1 VNVPRA
7 MVGERKIDH
16 GDRMAGFSGIV
27 GFGIL
32 FFGRVT
38 REEGMMLETETV
50 AANI

>member
-1 VNVPRA
+1 MNVPRG

-32 FFGRVT
+32 FLA
-38 REEGMMLETETV
+38 ELPEKKE
-50 AANI
+50 

>member
-1 VNVPRA
+1 MNVPRG